1 MMVIMIETFLGTRSD
16 WYSSI

>member
-1 MMVIMIETFLGTRSD
+1 MVIMIETFLGMRSD